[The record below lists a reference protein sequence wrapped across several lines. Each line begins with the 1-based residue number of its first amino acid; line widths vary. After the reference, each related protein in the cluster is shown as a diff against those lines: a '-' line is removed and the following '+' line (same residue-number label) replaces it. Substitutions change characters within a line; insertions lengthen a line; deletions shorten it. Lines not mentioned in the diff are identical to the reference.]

1 MTYLYFMKMV
11 EDAQIKAGGQP
22 ADIRPQVSGRIT
34 QICVKE
40 GAHVKKGQPL
50 IILDQVPYQAAVRNA
65 EARVSSAKAQLATVR
80 QTLEGKEKLFQQHV
94 IGDFDLNKARNEAAF
109 YYFTFYQLQ
118 DLLQLPATGD

>member
-11 EDAQIKAGGQP
+11 EDAQIKAGGQR
-22 ADIRPQVSGRIT
+22 DG
-34 QICVKE
+34 
-40 GAHVKKGQPL
+40 PL
-50 IILDQVPYQAAVRNA
+50 VAAVRNA

-80 QTLEGKEKLFQQHV
+80 QTLEGKEQLFQQHV